1 MSRSFSDFDSL
12 ISILAGTATVAAI
25 VISQPT
31 AAIAKTAQEVA
42 RVAQMTTVQI
52 NNSLDN
58 PGGSGAIVAKKG
70 NTYTVLTA
78 NHVVLYSDAQYTIV
92 TSKEKQYR
100 ATKVQRLQT
109 SKEAPDLALVT
120 FESPEDYPVAP
131 LTNSDQ
137 AVIGADIYVCG
148 YPLPSLGAGKQREF
162 TFSTGIVSARPES
175 RPQGYTLRYDATT
188 RVGMSGGP
196 VFDIEGR
203 VVGIHGQADID
214 DSVAGDSGATVAIK
228 TGFNAGIPINTF
240 MALKSQVGL
249 SGVDVAVDNTP
260 TSDNPT
266 ARLSN
271 PQSAKDYYA
280 RGLARFEQ
288 DDFQGAIENYTQA
301 LRLDPNFSNAY
312 SKRGAAR
319 LLLIGDTIS
328 EFSLAKNRGA
338 IQEVLNDLNQALRLN
353 ANDAFAY
360 SVRGYILYS
369 LNEEQQAMED
379 ANQALRLDPNEAD
392 GYNLRGILRWD
403 LDDYQGAI
411 SDFNQAIRF
420 NAKLYY
426 AYANRSLVRS
436 KLKDYQGAL
445 EDANQ
450 AIRIKPN
457 SALPYVARA
466 SVRLQKEDYQGAL
479 EDYNQALRI
488 NPNYADAYLLR
499 AIVRF
504 KLKDYQGATEDFN
517 QSVRINPDFA
527 TAFFIRGNIRS
538 EYNDYQGAIEDY
550 NQALRIN
557 PKYAD
562 AYANRAAVRV
572 KQEDYRGA
580 MEDANQAL
588 KLNPSSADAYLLR
601 GIVRY
606 RQGDKQGGLGDL
618 QKAANLYLQ
627 QGNTESYQTA
637 LNLIKKLGR

>member
-1 MSRSFSDFDSL
+1 MSRSFSDFNSL
-12 ISILAGTATVAAI
+12 TSILAGTATVAAI

-31 AAIAKTAQEVA
+31 AAIAKAAQEVA
-42 RVAQMTTVQI
+42 QIAQMTTVQI

-92 TSKEKQYR
+92 TSKEKPYR

-109 SKEAPDLALVT
+109 SKDAPDLALVT
-120 FESPEDYPVAP
+120 FESSEDYPVAP

-137 AVIGADIYVCG
+137 AVIGADIYVGG

-175 RPQGYTLRYDATT
+175 RPQGYTLRYNATT

-214 DSVAGDSGATVAIK
+214 DSVAGDSGATIAIK

-249 SGVDVAVDNTP
+249 SALNVAVDNTP

-280 RGLARFEQ
+280 RGLARFDQ
-288 DDFQGAIENYTQA
+288 DDFPGAIENYTQS
-301 LRLDPNFSNAY
+301 LRLDANFADAY

-319 LLLIGDTIS
+319 LLLTDD
-328 EFSLAKNRGA
+328 SLDQWSLPKNKAA
-338 IQEVLNDLNQALRLN
+338 IQEALKDFNQALRLN
-353 ANDAFAY
+353 PNDAYAY
-360 SVRGYILYS
+360 AGRGYISYS
-369 LNEEQQAMED
+369 LGEKQAAMED
-379 ANQALRLDPNEAD
+379 VNQALRLDPNGAD
-392 GYNLRGILRWD
+392 GYNLRGILRSD

-411 SDFNQAIRF
+411 ADFNQAIRL
-420 NAKLYY
+420 NPNLYY
-426 AYANRSLVRS
+426 AYSNRSIAHSV
-436 KLKDYQGAL
+436 LKDYQGAI

-450 AIRIKPN
+450 AVRIKPN
-457 SALPYVARA
+457 SALAYLVRA
-466 SVRLQKEDYQGAL
+466 IVRFRLEDYQGA
-479 EDYNQALRI
+479 
-488 NPNYADAYLLR
+488 
-499 AIVRF
+499 V
-504 KLKDYQGATEDFN
+504 EDFN
-517 QSVRINPDFA
+517 QSVRINPDYA
-527 TAFFIRGNIRS
+527 TAYFVRGSIRF
-538 EYNDYQGAIEDY
+538 EYNDYQGAIEDF
-550 NQALRIN
+550 NQVLKIN
-557 PKYAD
+557 PNYAD
-562 AYANRAAVRV
+562 AYANRAAVYV
-572 KQEDYRGA
+572 KQEDYRRA

-588 KLNPSSADAYLLR
+588 KLNPNSANAYLLR
-601 GIVRY
+601 GVLRNS
-606 RQGDKQGGLGDL
+606 QGDKQGGLGDL

-627 QGNTESYQTA
+627 QGNTKSYQNA
-637 LNLIKKLGR
+637 LNLIKKLGQ